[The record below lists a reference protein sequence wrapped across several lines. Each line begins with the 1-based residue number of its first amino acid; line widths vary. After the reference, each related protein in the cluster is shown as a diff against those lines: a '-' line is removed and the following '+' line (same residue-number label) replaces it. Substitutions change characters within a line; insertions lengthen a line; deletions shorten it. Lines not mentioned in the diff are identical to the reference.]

1 MSLFHYAMNCLLT
14 EGNKT
19 TAQSIKLSSM
29 LGGNWHLQEQQI
41 SSMKFIWGRKK
52 GALTAPAEN
61 YCFRIHQNQVIVPL
75 QPAAVLR
82 SIFYFRHFWLS
93 PEENKAAH
101 SLSSNVDFIMA

>member
-14 EGNKT
+14 EGNET
-19 TAQSIKLSSM
+19 TAQSIKHSSM
-29 LGGNWHLQEQQI
+29 LGGNWHLQQQI

-82 SIFYFRHFWLS
+82 SIFYFRHSWLS
-93 PEENKAAH
+93 PEENNAAH
-101 SLSSNVDFIMA
+101 SLSSIDFIMA